1 MTVSVRTQNII
12 RSPFKTRNILRDLE
26 EVFASGAYPDTSKQI
41 HLHYSEKNNMHYAVF
56 WAIFLSPSHY
66 TASDRHHAGTP
77 PHTLLLMTASPLP
90 GRGNSESAACNCC
103 SCSWCCLWLINEL
116 LDQRENLRS
125 HWKFWP
131 ISLLYPLQALSVYLW
146 IQHNSYQKDAMG
158 KQQQKKKFCANCN
171 CIVTAGLVRVCLCNG
186 CESGICWTKHYCMM

>member
-1 MTVSVRTQNII
+1 MFLPQEHTWTLQSKFTCII
-12 RSPFKTRNILRDLE
+12 WKRITCVMRCFGPF
-26 EVFASGAYPDTSKQI
+26 
-41 HLHYSEKNNMHYAVF
+41 
-56 WAIFLSPSHY
+56 FLSPSHY
-66 TASDRHHAGTP
+66 KASDRHHADTP
-77 PHTLLLMTASPLP
+77 PHTLPLMTASPLP

-146 IQHNSYQKDAMG
+146 IQHNSYQKDSMG
-158 KQQQKKKFCANCN
+158 KQQQKKK
-171 CIVTAGLVRVCLCNG
+171 VLRQL
-186 CESGICWTKHYCMM
+186 